1 MLNSAH
7 SFRRNYSSQVEY
19 IYIYIYSIK
28 LIAPEKTWRIL
39 SDENDNMYI
48 VLQEMSNIFYP
59 HT

>member
-1 MLNSAH
+1 MRIVSEEIIRHRLN
-7 SFRRNYSSQVEY
+7 

>member
-1 MLNSAH
+1 MRIVSEEIIRRRLN
-7 SFRRNYSSQVEY
+7 
-19 IYIYIYSIK
+19 IYSIK
-28 LIAPEKTWRIL
+28 LVAPEKTWRIL